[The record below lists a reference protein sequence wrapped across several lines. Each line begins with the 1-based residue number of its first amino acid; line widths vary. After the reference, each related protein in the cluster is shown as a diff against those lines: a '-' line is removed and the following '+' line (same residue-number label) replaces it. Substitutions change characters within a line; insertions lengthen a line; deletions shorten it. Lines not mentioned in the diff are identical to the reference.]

1 MRFPIVLWLC
11 MFLRF
16 LHPKTTYKSSQLF
29 EKGVASDKFTLA
41 FWNTSFWFW
50 QNCDLRYF
58 VLTFVNIF
66 QDMFLFTILAP
77 QKSPKKK
84 KKKRMITSLWKRSGF
99 RQVYFHCLKYMFIAL
114 TKLWFFFV
122 TFVNI
127 FEIMFSFYGVFNQKT
142 PNNYHRL
149 VKWV

>member
-77 QKSPKKK
+77 QKSLKKK
-84 KKKRMITSLWKRSGF
+84 KKKKNDNKSLKKEWLQTSLLS
-99 RQVYFHCLKYMFIAL
+99 L
-114 TKLWFFFV
+114 
-122 TFVNI
+122 
-127 FEIMFSFYGVFNQKT
+127 FEIHVHSFDEIVIFFCHICEYFWDNVQFLRCFQSKNT
-142 PNNYHRL
+142 E
-149 VKWV
+149 